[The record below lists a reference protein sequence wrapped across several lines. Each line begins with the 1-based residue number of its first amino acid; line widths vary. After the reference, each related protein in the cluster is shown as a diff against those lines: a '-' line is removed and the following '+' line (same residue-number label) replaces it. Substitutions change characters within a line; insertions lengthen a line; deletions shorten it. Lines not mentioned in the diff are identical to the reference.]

1 MADPYQLLN
10 RNTDCKIQ
18 REKNSRKI
26 IAKKKK
32 KWRPYFLLYLQ
43 LTLDGLIIQVLDG
56 LAIALHSEGV
66 VAPAVPAVPA
76 LPLLLPDAV
85 SLRQGNIW
93 RWRQQAARR
102 QPHRE
107 EELRF
112 GRHSV
117 AVADIAVAKIAG
129 SLREKKNIIIN
140 HYSSYWRIWRRG
152 PHLHEAL
159 LVAGKLVRGDG
170 STTSPLAASCT
181 SWTRLHR
188 GVF

>member
-10 RNTDCKIQ
+10 RNSHCKIQ
-18 REKNSRKI
+18 RKKNSSKI
-26 IAKKKK
+26 IAKKEELKVLI
-32 KWRPYFLLYLQ
+32 FLYLQ
-43 LTLDGLIIQVLDG
+43 LTFDGLIIQVLDS

-102 QPHRE
+102 KPHRE

-112 GRHSV
+112 GRHTV

-129 SLREKKNIIIN
+129 SLWEKNI
-140 HYSSYWRIWRRG
+140 
-152 PHLHEAL
+152 
-159 LVAGKLVRGDG
+159 
-170 STTSPLAASCT
+170 
-181 SWTRLHR
+181 
-188 GVF
+188 F

>member
-1 MADPYQLLN
+1 MSIFTMADPYQHLN
-10 RNTDCKIQ
+10 RNSHGKIQ
-18 REKNSRKI
+18 PRKNSSKI
-26 IAKKKK
+26 IAKKINEGLI
-32 KWRPYFLLYLQ
+32 FFFFLYLQ
-43 LTLDGLIIQVLDG
+43 LTLDGLIIQVLDR

-102 QPHRE
+102 QPHCE
-107 EELRF
+107 EELRL

-129 SLREKKNIIIN
+129 SLKGTRRISSIIIV
-140 HYSSYWRIWRRG
+140 HIVLQLEFSS
-152 PHLHEAL
+152 
-159 LVAGKLVRGDG
+159 
-170 STTSPLAASCT
+170 
-181 SWTRLHR
+181 
-188 GVF
+188 